1 MVFFVADMLV
11 EILVMRL
18 VREMNKV
25 VNAGKN
31 KANDER

>member
-1 MVFFVADMLV
+1 MADMLV

-18 VREMNKV
+18 VREMHKV